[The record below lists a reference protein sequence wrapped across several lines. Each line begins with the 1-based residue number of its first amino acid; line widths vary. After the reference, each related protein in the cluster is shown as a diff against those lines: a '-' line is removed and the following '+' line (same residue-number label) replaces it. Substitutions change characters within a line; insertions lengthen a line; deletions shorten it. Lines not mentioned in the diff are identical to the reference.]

1 MFSCFK
7 SLNKKFIC
15 SICSSC
21 LLCMTGVSQLR
32 AEGEPLELGNTTVE
46 SAIANENMFLA
57 NTLQDHVYSSRLLPI
72 FSQKPFLYVIDGK
85 SILTLDETPS
95 QDKIPFGTGTHT
107 SVFIAAVPVNDASS
121 DESYESDGSYYD
133 DLTWYELDDNSWDK
147 LCVRYPGTAK
157 VFYHVVSTDNNI
169 KGTIDDYAYL
179 NVDRTTRPMDILS
192 DNYFNTE
199 TKMLGFEY
207 YTDTNVKK
215 IAKISMN
222 PTEKG
227 DADFTFGEF
236 LDNVMNSQFVPQK
249 YVHQYDSEGRD
260 INENLEINPTAYS
273 LCIIIGEF
281 ASKSDNM
288 EMIDNMFALKNQKA
302 ISYYNQNG
310 NNEYE
315 EGSSPWYDIYKF
327 HQNTRILGFTFKDSG
342 EIIRISDNPN
352 DKGNADC
359 TLTDFLDN
367 VLKSKKWKMK
377 DVLKTTS
384 NPYYLEVLQFDAEG
398 KRISDADTLGVNSI
412 PAGICWIMKGLA
424 EKNNN
429 NEMRKAA
436 VQKGFDYTH

>member
-1 MFSCFK
+1 
-7 SLNKKFIC
+7 
-15 SICSSC
+15 
-21 LLCMTGVSQLR
+21 MTGVSQLR

-72 FSQKPFLYVIDGK
+72 FSQKPFLYVTDGK

-95 QDKIPFGTGTHT
+95 QDKIPFGTGTST
-107 SVFIAAVPVNDASS
+107 SVFIAAMPTDDISS
-121 DESYESDGSYYD
+121 DKSCYE
-133 DLTWYELDDNSWDK
+133 DLTWYELDGSSWDK
-147 LCVRYPGTAK
+147 LCVRYPGTVK
-157 VFYHVVSTDNNI
+157 ILYHVVSTDNNI
-169 KGTIDDYAYL
+169 KGTIDSAESL
-179 NVDRTTRPMDILS
+179 NLGYNGIKIDILY
-192 DNYFNTE
+192 DDQFNPSTQ
-199 TKMLGFEY
+199 MLGFSY
-207 YTDTNVKK
+207 IIVDKDGNPIQK
-215 IAKISMN
+215 IAKISMD
-222 PTEKG
+222 PDEKG
-227 DADFTFGEF
+227 NANFTFGEF
-236 LDNVMNSQFVPQK
+236 LENLLSMDFFLQTDVN
-249 YVHQYDSEGRD
+249 QYDSDGNNL
-260 INENLEINPTAYS
+260 NENFEMNYATPYS
-273 LCIIIGEF
+273 LCMIMIKF
-281 ASKSDNM
+281 AQHNSNDSMISSISAAMRNHSISKEYQYGDM
-288 EMIDNMFALKNQKA
+288 EQ
-302 ISYYNQNG
+302 G
-310 NNEYE
+310 
-315 EGSSPWYDIYKF
+315 EGSKNWYDRFKF
-327 HQNTRILGFTFKDSG
+327 HENAKILGFTFKDSG